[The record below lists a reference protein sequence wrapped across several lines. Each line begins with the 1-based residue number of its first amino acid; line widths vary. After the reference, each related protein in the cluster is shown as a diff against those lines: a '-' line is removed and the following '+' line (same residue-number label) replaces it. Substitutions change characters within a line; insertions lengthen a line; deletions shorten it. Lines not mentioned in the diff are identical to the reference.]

1 MENNLKI
8 ENCSNCEKKISSEE
22 LIENEGLCINCMKK
36 KEELEILGINS
47 RKTHSNKN
55 QYSENKV
62 ASIIKTLALLIGVL
76 GSLSGLFFE
85 DFTVLIIFIVV
96 SIISAIFI
104 YAIGEG
110 LALLQKIADNTSK

>member
-8 ENCSNCEKKISSEE
+8 ENCSNCGKRISSEE
-22 LIENEGLCINCMKK
+22 FVENGGLCIDCMKK
-36 KEELEILGINS
+36 KEELETLGINS
-47 RKTHSNKN
+47 RKTNSNKN

-62 ASIIKTLALLIGVL
+62 ASIIKTLAIIIGVL

-85 DFTVLIIFIVV
+85 DFTILIIFIVV

-110 LALLQKIADNTSK
+110 LSLLQKIVENTSK